1 MRSLNVTSLAGV
13 VMLLALS
20 GYAAAQER
28 ITLRIADQKGGMR
41 SQLEA
46 ANALQDLPYE
56 IKWAEFPAAAPL
68 AEALNAGAVD
78 AGIIGDAPLLFALAN
93 GAPVKAIAVDK
104 SNPAGTAVLVSP
116 GSALKSAADLK
127 GKRIATGKGSIGH
140 FVALKALEQA
150 GISPKEV
157 QWVFLGPVDAKV
169 ALLNGSVD
177 AWATWEP
184 YTTQLV
190 KTAEGQI
197 LVSGKGL
204 LPGNTFLAATDDAL
218 KDPQKRA
225 ALQDYL
231 NRLAGAER
239 WAYANLDSYGK
250 TLGEIIRFPADIAR
264 AQFAN
269 RQSQW
274 LRLDAKTVAQQQSTA
289 DFYLANGL
297 IRAKLDVTPTFD
309 NGFSVRCRAGPC
321 GGVAMMTSRRR
332 FLRLTGSLALAG
344 ASLPLWAHDMAAMAS
359 GEEHPAL
366 RLAQPYKIKL
376 AINKSA
382 VCLAP
387 VAVAEQQKIFSKY
400 NLDVEFVNFG
410 NSTDVLLEA
419 IATGKADAGVG
430 MALRWL
436 KALEQGFDVK
446 LTAGTHGGCLN
457 LLTAKNSP
465 FGGLESLKGQTIGVT
480 DMAGP
485 DKNFFAILLKRH
497 GIDPISDVQWKV
509 YPADLLSV
517 ALDKREIAAISGSEP
532 FSYRLLDTGK
542 YQLIA
547 SNMTGDYARLSC
559 CVLGVSG
566 SLARDHKPAAA
577 ALTQAIL
584 EAHSYAAA
592 HPESVA
598 QSFLAHAL
606 NTNEAEVSGILHGQG
621 HGHHAVGEAFVKE
634 LTQYAVDLQRVQV
647 IKPGTDPHQ
656 FAESIYVN
664 VFA

>member
-1 MRSLNVTSLAGV
+1 MRKLHFTRVAGAL
-13 VMLLALS
+13 MLLALS
-20 GYAAAQER
+20 GYTAAQER
-28 ITLRIADQKGGMR
+28 ITLRIADQKGSMR

-46 ANALQDLPYE
+46 ANALRDLPYE

-93 GAPVKAIAVDK
+93 GVPVKAIAVDK

-116 GSALKSAADLK
+116 DSALKSAADLK

-190 KTAEGQI
+190 KTAEGKI

-231 NRLAGAER
+231 TRLAGAER

-274 LRLDAKTVAQQQSTA
+274 QPLDAQTVAQQQSTA
-289 DFYLANGL
+289 NFYLANGL

-309 NGFSVRCRAGPC
+309 NGFSV
-321 GGVAMMTSRRR
+321 
-332 FLRLTGSLALAG
+332 
-344 ASLPLWAHDMAAMAS
+344 
-359 GEEHPAL
+359 
-366 RLAQPYKIKL
+366 
-376 AINKSA
+376 
-382 VCLAP
+382 
-387 VAVAEQQKIFSKY
+387 
-400 NLDVEFVNFG
+400 
-410 NSTDVLLEA
+410 
-419 IATGKADAGVG
+419 
-430 MALRWL
+430 
-436 KALEQGFDVK
+436 
-446 LTAGTHGGCLN
+446 
-457 LLTAKNSP
+457 
-465 FGGLESLKGQTIGVT
+465 
-480 DMAGP
+480 
-485 DKNFFAILLKRH
+485 
-497 GIDPISDVQWKV
+497 
-509 YPADLLSV
+509 
-517 ALDKREIAAISGSEP
+517 
-532 FSYRLLDTGK
+532 
-542 YQLIA
+542 
-547 SNMTGDYARLSC
+547 
-559 CVLGVSG
+559 
-566 SLARDHKPAAA
+566 PAA
-577 ALTQAIL
+577 Q
-584 EAHSYAAA
+584 
-592 HPESVA
+592 
-598 QSFLAHAL
+598 AHA
-606 NTNEAEVSGILHGQG
+606 EV
-621 HGHHAVGEAFVKE
+621 A
-634 LTQYAVDLQRVQV
+634 
-647 IKPGTDPHQ
+647 P
-656 FAESIYVN
+656 
-664 VFA
+664 